1 MVTKDHGIW
10 EELEK
15 PGNVWSEAEQPIR
28 DPRNSP
34 PALGKHSSERGLGL
48 FSGLAGPMERSYGR
62 ADFRLTGGIQDARS
76 SKSHTTRAVEAKH
89 VSFHHINDPPV

>member
-15 PGNVWSEAEQPIR
+15 PGNIWSEAEQPIR

-34 PALGKHSSERGLGL
+34 PALGKQSFERGLG
-48 FSGLAGPMERSYGR
+48 FSGLGRPMDRSYGR
-62 ADFRLTGGIQDARS
+62 ADFRL
-76 SKSHTTRAVEAKH
+76 K
-89 VSFHHINDPPV
+89 